1 MGRPASRGSGQ
12 IRVRYPDVDPEVL
25 AREEAA
31 EREAGLAMGGV
42 AWIGSGMGG
51 GIRLPSDG
59 TPPEMALVL
68 LAAGEGRDGARQ
80 RADAMRRR
88 AVGEGDI
95 RRVRF
100 WAEVMT
106 SLRRAE
112 LD

>member
-1 MGRPASRGSGQ
+1 MGRPASHESGQ

-31 EREAGLAMGGV
+31 EREAGWTRGQIAWAGGV
-42 AWIGSGMGG
+42 GA
-51 GIRLPSDG
+51 IRLPSRG
-59 TPPEMALVL
+59 TAPEMALVL
-68 LAAGEGRDGARQ
+68 LAAGDGREGARS

-106 SLRRAE
+106 NLRRAE